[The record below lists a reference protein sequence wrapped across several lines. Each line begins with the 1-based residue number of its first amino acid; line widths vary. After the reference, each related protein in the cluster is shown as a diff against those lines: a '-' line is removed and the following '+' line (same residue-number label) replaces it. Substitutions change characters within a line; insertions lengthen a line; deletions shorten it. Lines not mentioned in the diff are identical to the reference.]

1 MCKRKKEDLRTE
13 LEKSAEERYYTMKDG
28 VKVRVLV
35 FDKAKNP
42 HKYKIFMIPGF
53 ASVFPGWSKMIEP
66 LTKDH
71 IVYYFESRE
80 KTSSIMPSG
89 KIARKTDLQK
99 MAYDLKEVT
108 EQMKL
113 DEGKYITISSS
124 AGGTIQVEAFSEK
137 WMHPNAAV
145 LIGPSIEFHLHW
157 FAAFMITIV
166 PSFMKDLFMPLF
178 RFWMGTFHVD
188 KKEYPEQYAKYV
200 RAGEEIDMRKMKKLM
215 WQLTNYKCW
224 EMVPKVEVKCI
235 LVGASEDKMHT
246 AELTMKTHELI
257 PNSEYVDLGTN
268 KATHAKP
275 LVDLVKKIIADLEK

>member
-66 LTKDH
+66 LAKDH
-71 IVYYFESRE
+71 IIYYFESRE

-89 KIARKTDLQK
+89 KIARNTDLHK

-157 FAAFMITIV
+157 FAAFMIT
-166 PSFMKDLFMPLF
+166 LPLSP
-178 RFWMGTFHVD
+178 H
-188 KKEYPEQYAKYV
+188 
-200 RAGEEIDMRKMKKLM
+200 L
-215 WQLTNYKCW
+215 
-224 EMVPKVEVKCI
+224 
-235 LVGASEDKMHT
+235 
-246 AELTMKTHELI
+246 
-257 PNSEYVDLGTN
+257 
-268 KATHAKP
+268 
-275 LVDLVKKIIADLEK
+275 